1 MSKLVGIDASRYTTA
16 QRTGTENYSYHLINA
31 ISEIDDP
38 GFVIRYYLN
47 SSSAPGALT
56 GKDTRPIPFP
66 RFWTHARLSLEI
78 ATRRPD
84 LLFVPAHVIPMI
96 HPRSVVT
103 VHDLG
108 YLREPEAH
116 PERQRLMLDWTTRWN
131 TRVAAKII
139 AISSAT
145 RDDLVRHYGIEQEKI
160 EIVAHGVSGLF
171 QPQSLD
177 AIAQIRDRLDLPELF
192 ILAVGTI
199 QPRKNLGNLARAIR
213 ILRDDGRAITL
224 VTAGKRG
231 WTASQVE
238 GEIHTALPES
248 AWRHLGFVS
257 DDELPALYSAASCV
271 AMVSRHEGFGL
282 PVLEAMASGVP
293 VVISDRGSLP
303 EVAGGH
309 ALTADPD
316 DAADIASRLRGL
328 LDDAALRDEL
338 VESGMR
344 HASTFTWERS
354 ARETID
360 VLHDALRSH

>member
-1 MSKLVGIDASRYTTA
+1 MSRLVGIDASRYTTA

-38 GFVIRYYLN
+38 GLVFRYYLN
-47 SSSAPGALT
+47 SSSSPGALA

-66 RFWTHARLSLEI
+66 RFWTHARLSLEM
-78 ATRRPD
+78 AARRPD
-84 LLFVPAHVIPMI
+84 LLFVPAHVIPLV

-160 EIVAHGVSGLF
+160 EIVAHGVDGRF

-177 AIAQIRDRLDLPELF
+177 AIAQVRNRLHLPEQF

-213 ILRDDGRAITL
+213 ILRDDGRAIAL
-224 VTAGKRG
+224 VTAGKHG
-231 WTASQVE
+231 WMASQVE
-238 GEIHTALPES
+238 AEIRTVLPKS
-248 AWRHLGFVS
+248 AWRHLGFVP

-271 AMVSRHEGFGL
+271 AMVSRYEGFGL
-282 PVLEAMASGVP
+282 PVLEAMASGAP
-293 VVISDRGSLP
+293 VLISDRGSLP

-316 DAADIASRLRGL
+316 ETADIAAQLRRV
-328 LDDAALRDEL
+328 LDDPPIRDGL
-338 VESGMR
+338 IARGMR
-344 HASTFTWERS
+344 RAATFTWER
-354 ARETID
+354 AAHETID
-360 VLHDALRSH
+360 VLDDTVRPH